1 MRPRPLDYHLAR
13 VTYVAYL
20 PPGDGR
26 GQARVGFDPGLA
38 WTLRTATPEAAS
50 DVSYLI
56 DARIR
61 SARRARDRVIGYDLC
76 VASVPPFV
84 PGCTGCMCNGRPQ
97 RTATGTAIRA
107 MGKNGASMTRGV
119 PRALV

>member
-50 DVSYLI
+50 DVSYFGSMP
-56 DARIR
+56 IR
-61 SARRARDRVIGYDLC
+61 SPRGAARDRVIGYDLC
-76 VASVPPFV
+76 VASV
-84 PGCTGCMCNGRPQ
+84 
-97 RTATGTAIRA
+97 RTRLY
-107 MGKNGASMTRGV
+107 RLYV
-119 PRALV
+119 